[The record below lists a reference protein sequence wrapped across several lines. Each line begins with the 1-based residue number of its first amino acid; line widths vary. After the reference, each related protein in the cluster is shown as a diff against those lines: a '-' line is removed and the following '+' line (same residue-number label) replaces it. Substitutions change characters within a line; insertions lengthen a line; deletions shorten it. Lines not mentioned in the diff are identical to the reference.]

1 MYRLQQYLRNKESAS
16 VPTPPFLVSSAPDEP
31 MSRFF
36 FIHYAKNLLV
46 FLYLFIYIKIR
57 VVMEHMLLTKTI
69 ALQCI
74 VSVCVAG
81 MDDDEELEKAMLSIS
96 PTKELVQCCKY
107 RRSTE

>member
-1 MYRLQQYLRNKESAS
+1 
-16 VPTPPFLVSSAPDEP
+16 
-31 MSRFF
+31 
-36 FIHYAKNLLV
+36 
-46 FLYLFIYIKIR
+46 
-57 VVMEHMLLTKTI
+57 MEHMLLTKTI